1 MMMALHTHT
10 ATPTK
15 VTFVNVH
22 IPYLSKAN
30 SKSVF
35 KNKNSSTKWLVLTFY
50 DRTEN

>member
-30 SKSVF
+30 SKSVEIPQQ
-35 KNKNSSTKWLVLTFY
+35 KWLVSTFY
-50 DRTEN
+50 ERTEN